1 MWDELLTPM
10 EEAPEA
16 MHAWA
21 VAEVENGGIA
31 PITHQAPEA
40 ARDIADLLAARA
52 EVVLIGGSTSK
63 HSRMNWYREELTGST
78 WCQPCWKS

>member
-31 PITHQAPEA
+31 PIFRCADVGIVGDGHEA
-40 ARDIADLLAARA
+40 VPALLGEPGAQW
-52 EVVLIGGSTSK
+52 T
-63 HSRMNWYREELTGST
+63 
-78 WCQPCWKS
+78 

>member
-10 EEAPEA
+10 EDAPEA

-31 PITHQAPEA
+31 PIFRFADVGIVGDGHEA
-40 ARDIADLLAARA
+40 VPALLGEPGAQW
-52 EVVLIGGSTSK
+52 T
-63 HSRMNWYREELTGST
+63 
-78 WCQPCWKS
+78 